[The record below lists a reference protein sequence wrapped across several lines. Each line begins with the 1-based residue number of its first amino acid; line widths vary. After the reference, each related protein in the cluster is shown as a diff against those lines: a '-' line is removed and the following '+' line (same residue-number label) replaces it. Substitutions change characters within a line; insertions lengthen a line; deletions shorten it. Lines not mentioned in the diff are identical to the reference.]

1 MRVEEIEIVADTIS
15 NVRTVRKREKRKER
29 EEREI
34 EKQIESGM
42 KKV

>member
-1 MRVEEIEIVADTIS
+1 VEEIEIVADTIS